1 MNCLGQVKDK
11 RKENSI
17 VEYYSKN
24 YFRLKQKLKGTD
36 DMEIKDIRNLFRLK
50 RNQSN

>member
-1 MNCLGQVKDK
+1 MNCLGQGKDE

-17 VEYYSKN
+17 VECYSKN
-24 YFRLKQKLKGTD
+24 YFKLKQKLKGTD

-50 RNQSN
+50 RNQNN